1 MVFIVFD
8 KLHSLDCSKSLVFC
22 SLTHITYLEYTFLII
37 EDPECL
43 TTGGALTHSKLDT
56 ILDTVYPINTN
67 LIPHE
72 TILTPDHGKTLYY
85 NEVDEPLDAYRRMI
99 EETTG
104 EITTIWANYSP
115 CPSCVRKL
123 LDVFKEGDKPT
134 IYFARVY
141 KETETLSDIV
151 TSLQCLGKL
160 QHKGFSVVAW
170 NFDTFK
176 GDSVLTSE
184 CTSAITSAY
193 TKENFTSALMEL
205 GRHVTFIQQLGD
217 NTHASSWCEV

>member
-1 MVFIVFD
+1 M
-8 KLHSLDCSKSLVFC
+8 
-22 SLTHITYLEYTFLII
+22 
-37 EDPECL
+37 
-43 TTGGALTHSKLDT
+43 TTGGKLTLSKLDT
-56 ILDTVYPINTN
+56 ILDTVYPINPN

-72 TILTPDHGKTLYY
+72 TILTPDHGKTLYD
-85 NEVDEPLDAYRRMI
+85 NDIEPLDPYRRMI

-123 LDVFKEGDKPT
+123 LDAFKEGDKPT

-141 KETETLSDIV
+141 YNETEKLSGIV

-205 GRHVTFIQQLGD
+205 EGHATFIQELGK
-217 NTHASSWCEV
+217 NPHASSWCEV